1 MCSPPMLEMSKPSI
15 RTGSSSI
22 PSASL
27 QRGERLDPA
36 RAAVLAA
43 QPVLVE
49 GELGVALG
57 QLAQAPF
64 VAALG
69 GAHLDRGA
77 APLAQRL
84 GEHLGALAQVGAD
97 DDRLR
102 HRRRGRVVLADELL
116 GDLGR
121 LALGLVLEV
130 EALALG
136 EDPVADLEDLGVGV
150 GALDRDP
157 DQVGGADRAAGDPL
171 ALEQRADRL
180 QAVAVQR
187 GALELLGRRRPPPSS
202 PAPRASTWR

>member
-1 MCSPPMLEMSKPSI
+1 MLAADRRDVEALDPH
-15 RTGSSSI
+15 RQLLHPQRLG
-22 PSASL
+22 
-27 QRGERLDPA
+27 QRGQRLDPA
-36 RAAVLAA
+36 GAAVLAP

-57 QLAQAPF
+57 QLAQPAF

-77 APLAQRL
+77 AALAQRL
-84 GEHLGALAQVGAD
+84 GEHLGAVAQVGAD
-97 DDRLR
+97 DDRPR

-121 LALGLVLEV
+121 LALALVLEV

-157 DQVGGADRAAGDPL
+157 DQVGGPDRAPATRWRSNSERI
-171 ALEQRADRL
+171 AFSRSRWIAARSNSC
-180 QAVAVQR
+180 AA
-187 GALELLGRRRPPPSS
+187 AAASIFSS
-202 PAPRASTWR
+202 SSRSTWR